1 MKKKTHLAIQPA
13 LMTRV
18 IPEVVQFSLLCV
30 CVGSHMHYSFGHRTN
45 VSVGGAS
52 LIWQIVAFASVC
64 GHGVRPCLGSKGGE
78 SCEAK
83 KLYALDPTDIFVSTL
98 SSSVTILA

>member
-1 MKKKTHLAIQPA
+1 
-13 LMTRV
+13 MTRV

-64 GHGVRPCLGSKGGE
+64 DMASGHAW
-78 SCEAK
+78 EAK
-83 KLYALDPTDIFVSTL
+83 EVNPARQKKGALHPTDTFVSTF
-98 SSSVTILA
+98 VQ